1 MSTARYT
8 EGALLIWVG
17 EAGKQSR
24 SKHRGIWVI
33 EGHLDQKTKT
43 SQVSQHHQS
52 LLG

>member
-24 SKHRGIWVI
+24 SKHREEFG
-33 EGHLDQKTKT
+33 
-43 SQVSQHHQS
+43 
-52 LLG
+52 